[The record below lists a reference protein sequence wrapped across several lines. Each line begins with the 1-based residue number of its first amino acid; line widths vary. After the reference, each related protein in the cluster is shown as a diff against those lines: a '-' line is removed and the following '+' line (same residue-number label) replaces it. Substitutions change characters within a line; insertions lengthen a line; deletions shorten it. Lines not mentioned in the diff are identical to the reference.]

1 MKGFR
6 NAINVCGFQDM
17 GYEGPNFTWCNRRS
31 EGERIRLRLDRVL
44 ATIDWMELYHN
55 SKVYHIVDSTSNHC
69 ALLLTDQQAPPNHGK
84 RQFHFEAALQSS
96 NGLVEGLKDCA
107 SRLARWKR
115 SDLGHIPRKIQE
127 KRKSLQVMI

>member
-44 ATIDWMELYHN
+44 AT
-55 SKVYHIVDSTSNHC
+55 VD
-69 ALLLTDQQAPPNHGK
+69 
-84 RQFHFEAALQSS
+84 
-96 NGLVEGLKDCA
+96 
-107 SRLARWKR
+107 
-115 SDLGHIPRKIQE
+115 
-127 KRKSLQVMI
+127 